1 MELSDKSKFIK
12 KQFETFNLTEN
23 ELNIL
28 DNLIEV
34 VSVKKGYCF
43 LEFGK
48 RTTHFGLIMKGSFY
62 SISIDEHGNEKI
74 HDIFYETQK
83 PFIIDYESYLQD
95 KPSEH
100 TVKANTETLFIKVN
114 IKEARKVYEIHP
126 RFYQL
131 ELMVL
136 QQNFLGAIS
145 RIKILQEQ
153 ESENK
158 IKFLQ
163 DNFPDIFQHF
173 SYSQIASYLG
183 VHRNTINRAL
193 KKR

>member
-12 KQFETFNLTEN
+12 KQFATFNLTAN
-23 ELNIL
+23 ELQIL
-28 DNLIEV
+28 DDLIDV
-34 VSVKKGYCF
+34 VSVKKGHCF
-43 LEFGK
+43 LDFGN
-48 RTTHFGLIMKGSFY
+48 RSSHFGLIMQGSFY
-62 SISIDEHGNEKI
+62 SAAIDEHGNEII
-74 HDIFYETQK
+74 HDIFYETEK

-95 KPSEH
+95 KPTAH
-100 TVKANTETLFIKVN
+100 TIKANSEAVLIKVN
-114 IKEARKVYEIHP
+114 IQRTLQLYIDHP

-131 ELMVL
+131 ELLVL
-136 QQNFLGAIS
+136 QQNFLSAIS

-153 ESENK
+153 EPANK

-163 DNFPDIFQHF
+163 DNLPDIFHHF

-193 KKR
+193 KKI